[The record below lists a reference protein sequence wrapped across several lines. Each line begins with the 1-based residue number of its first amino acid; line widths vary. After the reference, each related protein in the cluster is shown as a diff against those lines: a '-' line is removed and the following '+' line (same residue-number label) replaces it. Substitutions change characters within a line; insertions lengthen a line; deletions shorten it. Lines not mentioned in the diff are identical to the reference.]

1 MEDDMALADGNAESD
16 LALTSVERGFSF
28 CEPAETLNAFFDDHY
43 YPHCS
48 ATTRGHRHTLLTYDK
63 HLRDTLGLMRWEDMT
78 PLALNAWLR
87 RQVAQKLKST
97 TINKHIFLVNRL
109 LRTVRDWG
117 ALPEGVRPPPM
128 MRKLPTG
135 DYRQRFL
142 SQDEIGRLLA
152 ACDRIDHPY
161 LSLFIRF
168 LLLTGARKGE
178 ARTSKWRDMEFA
190 TGLWRVPM
198 TKNGRSRR
206 VMLSEAAIDVLRRTE
221 TRARD
226 LAQPTGPDDYI
237 FQNPRTGT
245 CYNSF
250 HIAYFKARD
259 AAGLADVRIHDLRH
273 TYASL
278 LINNGVSLYE
288 VQELL
293 GHSSSAMTQRYA
305 HLQPNQLRS
314 RTEIVSRLVGDGLL
328 S

>member
-1 MEDDMALADGNAESD
+1 MSSVTTGMDVGLG
-16 LALTSVERGFSF
+16 SVERGFSF
-28 CEPAETLNAFFDDHY
+28 CEPAETLNAFLDDHY

-63 HLRDTLGLMRWEDMT
+63 HLRDTLGPMRWEDMT
-78 PLALNAWLR
+78 PLSLNAWLR
-87 RQVAQKLKST
+87 RQVSQKLKST

-142 SQDEIGRLLA
+142 SQEEIGRLLA

-190 TGLWRVPM
+190 TGSGACR
-198 TKNGRSRR
+198 
-206 VMLSEAAIDVLRRTE
+206 
-221 TRARD
+221 
-226 LAQPTGPDDYI
+226 
-237 FQNPRTGT
+237 
-245 CYNSF
+245 
-250 HIAYFKARD
+250 
-259 AAGLADVRIHDLRH
+259 
-273 TYASL
+273 
-278 LINNGVSLYE
+278 
-288 VQELL
+288 
-293 GHSSSAMTQRYA
+293 
-305 HLQPNQLRS
+305 
-314 RTEIVSRLVGDGLL
+314 
-328 S
+328 